1 MMVPYI
7 TSDGPEVAN
16 VATMFEASGF
26 GFLRSAFL

>member
-1 MMVPYI
+1 MVPI

-26 GFLRSAFL
+26 SFLRSTF